1 MPQGARRNK
10 NKKRDRRL
18 GELKYDAEGKLI
30 DDRNTEE
37 GKNLNY
43 KDIVRENKS
52 FEKYYEAQNI
62 CPPGEFQS
70 MIEALQSDLPASFRL
85 TGCRSQ
91 ARALLRIIEGDFF
104 KELQEFQEQGGKVV
118 IPKCLEW
125 YPEKMAYQLNVTRK
139 DLRRE
144 EIYFRLHNFLVSE
157 TETGNISRQ
166 ETVSMIPPL
175 ILDVK
180 PHHKVLDMCAAPG
193 SKTAQLIES
202 LQQEEGQLP
211 S

>member
-62 CPPGEFQS
+62 CPPDEFQS

-118 IPKCLEW
+118 IP
-125 YPEKMAYQLNVTRK
+125 NVLSGTRK
-139 DLRRE
+139 RWPTSLM
-144 EIYFRLHNFLVSE
+144 S
-157 TETGNISRQ
+157 
-166 ETVSMIPPL
+166 
-175 ILDVK
+175 
-180 PHHKVLDMCAAPG
+180 PG
-193 SKTAQLIES
+193 KIC
-202 LQQEEGQLP
+202 
-211 S
+211 